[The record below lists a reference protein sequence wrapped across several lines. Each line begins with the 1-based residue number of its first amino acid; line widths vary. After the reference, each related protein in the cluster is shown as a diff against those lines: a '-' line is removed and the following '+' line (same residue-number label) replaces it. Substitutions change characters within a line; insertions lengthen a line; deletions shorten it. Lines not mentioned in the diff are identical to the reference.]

1 MRDGKSARDEHK
13 PRMGEPGF
21 FPDRAAELRAEF
33 RRTTPA
39 ERVADAIALSRLATR
54 LAVIGSR

>member
-1 MRDGKSARDEHK
+1 MQGGISKRHERA
-13 PRMGEPGF
+13 PRIGEPGF

-39 ERVADAIALSRLATR
+39 ERVAQAIALSRLATR
-54 LAVIGSR
+54 LAVLGRG